1 MIPYGRQT
9 IEADDVAAVVA
20 VLSGDFLTQGP
31 EVERFE
37 AALCDVTGARFAV
50 AMSSGTTALH
60 AALAAAGIGAGD
72 RVATSP
78 LTFVASANAAR
89 YVGADV
95 ELVDVDPSTWN
106 LDLGAVPTGVD
117 ALVAVHYA
125 GLPVDLAALSRSG
138 ARPRVVVED
147 AAHAL
152 GASTPDGPVGNCAHS
167 DMCCFSFHPVKTV
180 TTGEG
185 GAVTTNSPA
194 LADAL
199 RRFRHHG
206 VVRRD
211 GDPHWRYDVPELGY
225 NARLTDLQ
233 AALGTSQLAKLDRFG
248 VVRDRLAA
256 RYRDAFTDD
265 PRVELPPEAPAGWRH
280 GRHLF
285 VVGVDDRDRVFE
297 ELRARGVGVQ
307 VHYVPVY
314 RFGAYGGGRDVE
326 RFPHTERVFS
336 RIISLPL
343 YPLLADDDQDLV
355 IATLR
360 AVL

>member
-60 AALAAAGIGAGD
+60 AALAAAGIGPGD

-89 YVGADV
+89 YVGAEV
-95 ELVDVDPSTWN
+95 ELVDVDPTTWN
-106 LDLGAVPTGVD
+106 VDLDALPADLD

-125 GLPVDLAALSRSG
+125 GLPVDLAALERSG
-138 ARPRVVVED
+138 RRPRVVVED

-152 GASTPDGPVGNCAHS
+152 GASTPDGPVGNCSHS

-185 GAVTTNSPA
+185 GAVTTNSPE
-194 LADAL
+194 LAAAL

-211 GDPHWRYDVPELGY
+211 RDPHWRYDVPELGY

-233 AALGTSQLAKLDRFG
+233 AALGTSQLAKLDRFL
-248 VVRDRLAA
+248 VARDRLVA
-256 RYRDAFTDD
+256 RYRDAFADD
-265 PRVELPPEAPAGWRH
+265 QRVTLPPEAPTGWRH

-285 VVGVDDRDRVFE
+285 VVGVDDRDRVFD

-314 RFGAYGGGRDVE
+314 RFGAYGDGRDVE
-326 RFPHTERVFS
+326 RFPHTEQVFS
-336 RIISLPL
+336 RMISLPL
-343 YPLLADDDQDLV
+343 YPSLGDEDQDRV
-355 IATLR
+355 TSTLR